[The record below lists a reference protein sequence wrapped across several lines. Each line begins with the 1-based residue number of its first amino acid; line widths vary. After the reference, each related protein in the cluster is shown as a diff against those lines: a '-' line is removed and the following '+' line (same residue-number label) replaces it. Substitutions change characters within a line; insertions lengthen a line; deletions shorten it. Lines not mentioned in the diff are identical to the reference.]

1 MDINYKILWFED
13 TDESYETLSRR
24 TERYIVKKNLKCKI
38 ERVYGT
44 SDFDITKYDLN
55 SYEILVVDLQLS
67 HGSKGYEVIEAI
79 RAGNYVNDVLFYSAA
94 GVDTLEGV
102 MKKYRLE
109 GVFLSERE
117 NSLFMEKMRQLIDK
131 SVRRSENVINIR
143 GIVMDETS
151 EFDSQMSDIV
161 TIANTM
167 MSTSEITAIK
177 QYISTKLLKK
187 KSDEIAS
194 LAAKYA
200 EGSDWA
206 ISDLLTE
213 HEFTSMMRAKLVN
226 KIVNM
231 RENAQIAK
239 AVSECADILPEAFP
253 TADGKSLFAEAYNKN
268 VIVFRN
274 KLAHVKQ
281 LNAQNPVLI
290 GEINGVEYKCDAPF
304 CAMIRATLI
313 QYGRWFDLFCEKLS
327 DVEK

>member
-24 TERYIVKKNLKCKI
+24 TERYVVKKNLRCQI

-44 SDFDITKYDLN
+44 ADFDISKYDLN
-55 SYEILVVDLQLS
+55 SYEVLVVDLQLS
-67 HGSKGYEVIEAI
+67 HNSKGYEIIEAI
-79 RAGNYVNDVLFYSAA
+79 RAANYVNDVLFYSAA
-94 GVDTLEGV
+94 GVDTLDRV
-102 MKKYRLE
+102 MKEYRLE
-109 GVFLSERE
+109 GVFLSERD
-117 NSLFMEKMRQLIDK
+117 NKLFMEKMQQLIDK

-161 TIANTM
+161 LAANTM
-167 MSTSEITAIK
+167 MSVKEIAAIK
-177 QYISTKLLKK
+177 TYISKRLLQPKAK
-187 KSDEIAS
+187 QIEA
-194 LAAKYA
+194 LAAKYP
-200 EGSDWA
+200 ESGDWA
-206 ISDLLTE
+206 ISDLLAE
-213 HEFTSMMRAKLVN
+213 HEFNSMMRAKLVN

-231 RENAQIAK
+231 RENTQIAK

-253 TADGKSLFAEAYNKN
+253 TADGKSLFADAYNKN

-313 QYGRWFDLFCEKLS
+313 QYGHWFDNFNKKLA
-327 DVEK
+327 EC

>member
-24 TERYIVKKNLKCKI
+24 TERYVVKKNLRCQI

-55 SYEILVVDLQLS
+55 SYEVLVVDLQLS
-67 HGSKGYEVIEAI
+67 HGSKGYEIIEAI

-94 GVDTLEGV
+94 GVDTLERV
-102 MKKYRLE
+102 MKDYRLE
-109 GVFLSERE
+109 GVFLSERD
-117 NSLFMEKMRQLIDK
+117 NRLFMEKMRQLIDK

-161 TIANTM
+161 LAANTM
-167 MSTSEITAIK
+167 MSNEEISAIK
-177 QYISTKLLKK
+177 TYISKKLLQPKVK
-187 KSDEIAS
+187 QTKA
-194 LAAKYA
+194 LAEKYP
-200 EGSDWA
+200 ESGEWA
-206 ISDLLTE
+206 ISDLLAE
-213 HEFTSMMRAKLVN
+213 HEFNSMMRAKLVN

-231 RENAQIAK
+231 RGNTRVAK
-239 AVSECADILPEAFP
+239 AVSECADMLPEAFP
-253 TADGKSLFAEAYNKN
+253 KVGGKSVFAEAYDKN
-268 VIVFRN
+268 VIQFRN

-304 CAMIRATLI
+304 CAMIRETLI
-313 QYGRWFDLFCEKLS
+313 QYGNWFDSINEKLAES
-327 DVEK
+327 E